1 MILGIGCDI
10 VKISRFARG
19 LSFLTHFLKK
29 HFTLAEIDEIKRQT
43 SNLDETM
50 LVMAIAT
57 RFSGKEAVS
66 KALGTGFQDGISLK
80 DIEILHDELGC
91 PHVSLY
97 NQALSRAYF
106 VSQNQQFK
114 MHITLSNEKEF
125 ANAVALMES
134 I

>member
-10 VKISRFARG
+10 VKISRFAKG
-19 LSFLTHFLKK
+19 TSFLNHLIKK
-29 HFTLAEIDEIKRQT
+29 HFTSAEADEIKAQT
-43 SNLDETM
+43 AALEEPM
-50 LVMAIAT
+50 LVITMAT
-57 RFSGKEAVS
+57 RFAGKEAVS
-66 KALGTGFQDGISLK
+66 KALGSGFQDGITLK

-97 NQALSRAYF
+97 NQALNRAYF
-106 VSQNQQFK
+106 VSKNQQFN

-125 ANAVALMES
+125 ANAVAVMES

>member
-29 HFTLAEIDEIKRQT
+29 HFTLAEIDEIKSET
-43 SNLDETM
+43 SNLEETK

-57 RFSGKEAVS
+57 RFSGKESVS
-66 KALGTGFQDGISLK
+66 KALGSGFQNGITLK

-91 PHVSLY
+91 PHVNLY

-106 VSQNQQFK
+106 VSKNQQFV

-125 ANAVALMES
+125 TNSVAVMES